1 MIELTFPQFSHLIAG
16 EIGSQ
21 SEKQDSGVSS
31 SAQITHE
38 SELVASSRTFYN
50 PQEVVLIMS
59 PNRGS
64 TERTRGKML
73 RISK

>member
-16 EIGSQ
+16 KIGSQ

-64 TERTRGKML
+64 TE
-73 RISK
+73 